1 MKIILSDLHSAPF
14 RGEKFLTQKKN
25 FIEIIIQYFA
35 KKFEGKDKEEKMF
48 NKIRKI
54 IKRENIKKG
63 YFNGDFMEARRTERG
78 MNTSEDLN
86 MACRLRDYLLQKL
99 GLEKGEFN
107 LGNHESGYDLPL
119 GTDSEKGI
127 NRKAIDNFL
136 LFAGRQ
142 ELYYSFCE
150 DGFRFIFIPYIFS
163 EDKATD
169 FNLKAEKR
177 KFIVKMKKDLSKNM
191 PTILLVHDPDSFDDA
206 KLVRVIQ
213 KNRDKIKFI
222 FYGHYHSWINLAGMK
237 ILIAIYT
244 DKWLYPVRQILDKIF
259 LKLAKGDE
267 RIVDE
272 MGKYFRKR
280 KNIPAL
286 IKELGA
292 ILTPAPTGTF
302 GIGGGYLVLDSEK
315 RTIRKYKL

>member
-1 MKIILSDLHSAPF
+1 MKILFSDLHLAPF
-14 RGEKFLTQKKN
+14 RREKFLTQKKN
-25 FIEIIIQYFA
+25 FFEIIIQYFA
-35 KKFEGKDKEEKMF
+35 KKFEKKDKEEKML

-54 IKRENIKKG
+54 IKHENIKKG

-86 MACRLRDYLLQKL
+86 IACRLRNYILQKL
-99 GLEKGEFN
+99 GLEEGEFN

-119 GTDSEKGI
+119 STDEERGI

-136 LFAGRQ
+136 LFAGRH
-142 ELYYSFCE
+142 ELYHSFCE
-150 DGFRFIFIPYIFS
+150 DGLRFIFIPYIFS
-163 EDKATD
+163 EDRARD

-177 KFIVKMKKDLSKNM
+177 KFIIRLKQDLSKNI

-206 KLVRVIQ
+206 TLLKVIR

-222 FYGHYHSWINLAGMK
+222 FYGHYHSWINLTGMR

-244 DKWLYPVRQILDKIF
+244 NKWLYLVRQILNRIF

-267 RIVDE
+267 RIVNE

-286 IKELGA
+286 IKELDA

-315 RTIRKYKL
+315 KTVKKYNL